1 MKPLAWDDR
10 ALSDLDSIANYI
22 ASDNPYA
29 AKRVVEYIKRVATL
43 LETSPSLGRV
53 VEAPNLHEF
62 VLTKYPYILV
72 YENTSDEVRILAVFH
87 HRQQRR

>member
-1 MKPLAWDDR
+1 MKSVAWDDR
-10 ALSDLDSIANYI
+10 ALGDLESIADYI
-22 ASDNPYA
+22 ARDNPFA
-29 AKRVVEYIKRVATL
+29 ARRVIEYIKRASLL
-43 LETSPSLGRV
+43 LESSPALGRL

-72 YENTSDEVRILAVFH
+72 YENVPDEVRIMAVFH

>member
-10 ALSDLDSIANYI
+10 ALSDLEAITDYI
-22 ASDNPYA
+22 ARDNPHA
-29 AKRVVEYIKRVATL
+29 ARRVIEYIKRAATL
-43 LETSPSLGRV
+43 LETSPRLGRI
-53 VEAPNLHEF
+53 VEPNLHEF

-72 YENTSDEVRILAVFH
+72 YENAPDEVRILAVFH